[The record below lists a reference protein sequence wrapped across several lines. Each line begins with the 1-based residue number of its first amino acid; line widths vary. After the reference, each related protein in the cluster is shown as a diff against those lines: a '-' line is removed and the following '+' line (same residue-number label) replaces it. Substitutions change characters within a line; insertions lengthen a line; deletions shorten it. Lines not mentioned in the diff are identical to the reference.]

1 MIKYTR
7 ISGVE
12 TFEEVCE
19 HCGEVSRTL
28 HVSDIITKKK
38 NDNRALVVKDS
49 NGRDKVVEG
58 KEEYINNRRDDWVR
72 KGLLSGS
79 GETPKYGTRP
89 ESLCSESIDTVT
101 GTTSSFCYRVTND
114 RFLTKF
120 SSSFYDANEVD
131 TNATGSK
138 VGIDRNGNVIRMRA
152 IKNIDMNT
160 GIPEADSNIKYKGPL
175 ETTWFRKA
183 SSSDQARYIKG
194 AQACKPYV
202 NLYGKEVEN
211 MTVVARYKD
220 AKSFVTAVEINKGC
234 KI

>member
-7 ISGVE
+7 INGTE

-28 HVSDIITKKK
+28 HISDIITKKK
-38 NDNRALVVKDS
+38 NDPRALVVKDR

-58 KEEYINNRRDDWVR
+58 KEEYINNRRDDWER
-72 KGLLSGS
+72 KGLLDQ
-79 GETPKYGTRP
+79 GEVPKYRTRP
-89 ESLCSESIDTVT
+89 ESLCSESIDTVA

-120 SSSFYDANEVD
+120 SSSFHDSNEVD

-152 IKNIDMNT
+152 IKNIDMDT

-194 AQACKPYV
+194 AQACRPYV

-220 AKSFVTAVEINKGC
+220 AKSFIAAVSINKGC